1 MYSKKSNELTIL
13 SYQLKQYSMSVIK
26 KKKSIKKVK
35 TFNQLIANKKHEV
48 KVLTEY
54 NILMFENFPL
64 LNQNELCLDY

>member
-1 MYSKKSNELTIL
+1 
-13 SYQLKQYSMSVIK
+13 MSVIK

-54 NILMFENFPL
+54 NVLMYENYPL
-64 LNQNELCLDY
+64 LNESELCLEY